1 MFNNPYTGAVIAGP
15 ATSTFTMPAHGLQQ
29 PFFDIT
35 SAGWQE
41 RIWKKTIVSVELL
54 ARNGHRELAF
64 ETSNPGQVGG
74 VFLLPSTPRDKYR
87 GATIAARHTFEK
99 GAVLFASF
107 TRSPAST
114 HQALDPFLG
123 ALYFAPQHG
132 APLVCDAPNR
142 ALSWGAEST

>member
-41 RIWKKTIVSVELL
+41 RIWKKTILSVELL

-64 ETSNPGQVGG
+64 ETLYPAQQIGSG
-74 VFLLPSTPRDKYR
+74 FLLQSTRRDQYR
-87 GATIAARHTFEK
+87 SATIAARHTFQK
-99 GAVLFASF
+99 GAVL
-107 TRSPAST
+107 
-114 HQALDPFLG
+114 
-123 ALYFAPQHG
+123 
-132 APLVCDAPNR
+132 
-142 ALSWGAEST
+142 